1 MALRSVIPGVGSFRA
16 ALEEAQRNQTPEQI
30 PLPPQG
36 RTRSAEQLGIISQGP
51 KIACKQKKK
60 KKKKKPG
67 SKIVIYSKKIKQ
79 GSSVSFLNY

>member
-1 MALRSVIPGVGSFRA
+1 MRSVIPGVGSFRA
-16 ALEEAQRNQTPEQI
+16 ALEEAQGNQIPEQI

-36 RTRSAEQLGIISQGP
+36 RTRSAEQLGIICQGP
-51 KIACKQKKK
+51 KIACKQKK